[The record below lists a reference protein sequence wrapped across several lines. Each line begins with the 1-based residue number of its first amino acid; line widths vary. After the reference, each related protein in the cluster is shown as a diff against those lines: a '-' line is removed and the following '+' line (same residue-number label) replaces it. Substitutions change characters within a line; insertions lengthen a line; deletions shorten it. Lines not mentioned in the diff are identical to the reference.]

1 MPGLYRSDF
10 GNARHVNALAKRHR
24 PYCLSRPRAG
34 PSSLALGVKRAPL
47 RIRGDGAPGGA
58 AVIVKDP
65 HLLAKM
71 RKRLPARHPSTFQCP
86 GSFAAVWFRFD
97 TVVNGTAAPGRA
109 LRGPSDRGVTP
120 NPTATPSASSWR
132 AARIGR
138 RAEPRHRPGAW
149 EERSSPA
156 RGRRILLHHQTP
168 LDDAP
173 RLSRTKI

>member
-71 RKRLPARHPSTFQCP
+71 RKRLPARHPNIVQCP

-97 TVVNGTAAPGRA
+97 TIVKRNCGAGPRFARALAPAFGKKHAPHRQPAPGGRLVLAAGRSPGTARVLGRSVRLPPA
-109 LRGPSDRGVTP
+109 G
-120 NPTATPSASSWR
+120 AASGS
-132 AARIGR
+132 ITR
-138 RAEPRHRPGAW
+138 R
-149 EERSSPA
+149 
-156 RGRRILLHHQTP
+156 LMMTP
-168 LDDAP
+168 LD
-173 RLSRTKI
+173 